1 MAKNIIMIGADSMYI
16 LISGADRG
24 LGFGVTKNLLEGG
37 HIVFAGQ
44 FLMTCEELDNLRQDY
59 KEQLYMIPLDVS
71 DSESVIK
78 AKNLILKYTDK
89 LDMIISNAGIFE
101 KTSDQEGLSTDYD
114 YMMNIYNVNAIGGV
128 RLTEVF
134 LDLLG
139 KSKLKRIC
147 FVSSEA
153 GSITQAKRTKSFSYC
168 MSKAALNMYGKL
180 LHNRL
185 QPLGYSI
192 RLYHPGWIKS
202 YMSGELS
209 SVGDLTIE
217 EGADHAIRFFF
228 NNDLDETTIAMYGY
242 DGEEFQF

>member
-1 MAKNIIMIGADSMYI
+1 MNI

-24 LGFGVTKNLLEGG
+24 LGYGVTKRLLEDG
-37 HIVFAGQ
+37 HIIFAGQ
-44 FLMTCEELDNLRQDY
+44 YLMKCEELNSLIPDY
-59 KEQLYMIPLDVS
+59 KEQLHIVPLDVS
-71 DSESVIK
+71 NADSVIK
-78 AKNLILKYTDK
+78 AKEIILQYTEK

-101 KTSDQEGLSTDYD
+101 KPSEQDELSTDYE
-114 YMMNIYNVNAIGGV
+114 YMMNIYNVNGIGGV
-128 RLTEVF
+128 RLTEIF
-134 LDLLG
+134 IDLLD
-139 KSKLKRIC
+139 KSEIKRIC

-153 GSITQAKRTKSFSYC
+153 GSITQAKRTNCFSYC

-209 SVGDLTIE
+209 AVGDLTIE
-217 EGADHAIRFFF
+217 EGADYAIRFFF
-228 NNDLDETTIAMYGY
+228 DNDIDDTTVAMYGY
-242 DGEEFQF
+242 DGEKFPF

>member
-1 MAKNIIMIGADSMYI
+1 MYI

-24 LGFGVTKNLLEGG
+24 LGFGVTKRLLEDG
-37 HIVFAGQ
+37 HTVFAGQ
-44 FLMTCEELDNLRQDY
+44 YLTECEALYNLKQDFI
-59 KEQLYMIPLDVS
+59 EHLHIVPLDVS
-71 DSESVIK
+71 DSESVVK
-78 AKNLILKYTDK
+78 AKEQIRTQTDK
-89 LDMIISNAGIFE
+89 LDMMISNAGIFE
-101 KTSDQEGLSTDYD
+101 KPSEQDHLSTDYE

-128 RLTEVF
+128 RLTEAF
-134 LDLLG
+134 IDLLE
-139 KSKLKRIC
+139 KSDLKRIC

-153 GSITQAKRTKSFSYC
+153 GSITQAKRTNCFSYC

-202 YMSGELS
+202 YMSGQLS
-209 SVGDLTIE
+209 TVGDLTIA
-217 EGADHAIRFFF
+217 EGADCAIRFFF
-228 NNDLDETTIAMYGY
+228 DQDLDESTIAMYGY

>member
-1 MAKNIIMIGADSMYI
+1 MYI

-24 LGFGVTKNLLEGG
+24 LGFGITKKLLDDG

-44 FLMTCEELDNLRQDY
+44 FLTECKDLSNLKQKY
-59 KEQLYMIPLDVS
+59 YEQLHIIPLDVS
-71 DSESVIK
+71 DSESVLK
-78 AKNLILKYTDK
+78 AKEQIITHTDR
-89 LDMIISNAGIFE
+89 LDMLINNAGIFE
-101 KTSDQEGLSTDYD
+101 KPSAEDHLSTDYD
-114 YMMNIYNVNAIGGV
+114 YMMNIYNVNAVGGV
-128 RLTEVF
+128 RLTEA
-134 LDLLG
+134 LIDLLE
-139 KSKLKRIC
+139 KSNLKRIC

-153 GSITQAKRTKSFSYC
+153 GSITQAKRTNCFSYC

-202 YMSGELS
+202 YMSGQLS
-209 SVGDLTIE
+209 TEGDLSIT
-217 EGADHAIRFFF
+217 EGAEYAVDFFF
-228 NNDLDETTIAMYGY
+228 DKEIDESTIVMHGY

>member
-1 MAKNIIMIGADSMYI
+1 MIGAYSMNI
-16 LISGADRG
+16 LLSGADRG
-24 LGFGVTKNLLEGG
+24 LGFGVTKKLLEGG
-37 HIVFAGQ
+37 HMVFAGQ
-44 FLMTCEELDNLRQDY
+44 FLMNCHELNNLKQVY
-59 KEQLYMIPLDVS
+59 KEQLYIIPLDVADL
-71 DSESVIK
+71 DSVTK
-78 AKNLILKYTDK
+78 AKEIILKYTDK

-101 KTSDQEGLSTDYD
+101 KPSEQDDMSTDYN

-128 RLTEVF
+128 RVTEAF
-134 LDLLG
+134 IDLLETG
-139 KSKLKRIC
+139 DLKRIC

-153 GSITQAKRTKSFSYC
+153 GSITQAKRTNCFSYC

-185 QPLGYSI
+185 HQLGYSI

-209 SVGDLTIE
+209 TLGDLTIE
-217 EGADHAIRFFF
+217 EAADYAIGFFF
-228 NNDLDETTIAMYGY
+228 NSQLDETNIVMYGY